1 MSLFKR
7 PSELKVT
14 TTIKVLIY
22 GQPGTGKSSLA
33 LSAPSPVL
41 LDFDGGVQR
50 VNGAFQCPTLQ
61 VESWDEVIEAMKE
74 DLSEFQTIVI
84 DTAGKMLDYMSSFI
98 IKNDQK
104 MAMRDGS
111 LSLKGYGVRK
121 TMFINF
127 LKQCSMLGKNLIF
140 VAHEREDKDG
150 ETRIVRPEIGGSSAG
165 DLIKELDLVGYM
177 QMIGAERTISWS
189 PTEKFYAK
197 NTCNLEPIQK
207 IPTIIDK
214 DGNVTAQNNFLT
226 KTFDAYHAYLKKQAG
241 ISAEYEALM
250 DVVRENVEAIED
262 ADTANQVTAN
272 VLSFQHIWDSKLRAG
287 LLISE
292 KCQKLGLKFNK
303 ITKKY
308 EPTEARV
315 TA

>member
-1 MSLFKR
+1 MGSLFKK

-14 TTIKVLIY
+14 TTIKALIY

-33 LSAPSPVL
+33 LSTPAPVL

-84 DTAGKMLDYMSSFI
+84 DTAGKMLDFMSAYI
-98 IKNDQK
+98 IKNDSK

-111 LSLKGYGVRK
+111 LSLKGYGARK
-121 TMFINF
+121 TMFVNF
-127 LKQCSMLGKNLIF
+127 LKQCSMMGKNLIF
-140 VAHEREDKDG
+140 VAHEKEEKDG
-150 ETRIVRPEIGGSSAG
+150 DTRIVRPEIGGSSAG

-177 QMIGAERTISWS
+177 QMIGTDRTISWT

-197 NTCNLEPIQK
+197 NTCNLEPLMK
-207 IPTIIDK
+207 IPCIIDES
-214 DGNVTAQNNFLT
+214 GNITGQNNFLT
-226 KTFDAYHAYLKKQAG
+226 KVFDSYHAYLKKQSEIG
-241 ISAEYEALM
+241 TDYEALM
-250 DVVRENVEAIED
+250 DVIRENVEAIED
-262 ADTANQVTAN
+262 ENTANQVVESVMKFN
-272 VLSFQHIWDSKLRAG
+272 HIWDSKLRAG
-287 LLISE
+287 LLISD
-292 KCQKLGLKFNK
+292 KCKSIGLKLNK
-303 ITKKY
+303 LTKKY
-308 EPTEARV
+308 ERA